1 MLLWGCEK
9 GSNFALDKK
18 WPYFEGKNVKILIE
32 ILKIVNNFNVIHKD
46 EEIFTEYFGDADGCD
61 SLFSNHLSSTQRQF

>member
-18 WPYFEGKNVKILIE
+18 WPYLEPKNVKILIE
-32 ILKIVNNFNVIHKD
+32 ILKIVNNFYTI
-46 EEIFTEYFGDADGCD
+46 
-61 SLFSNHLSSTQRQF
+61 TQQ